1 MKNIVITGA
10 SSGIGYATAL
20 SLSKNPEHRVFAVAR
35 NSALLKSL
43 ASAAPA
49 GNVVPFVF
57 DILGGKTILETINGR
72 LKGEDIDVVINNAG
86 RLANKPFSETSA
98 EEWRAT
104 FDVNFFGT
112 VNVIRSLLP
121 LMGRSDRGHI
131 VNIGSMGG
139 VEGTIKFP
147 GLTAYSASKAALA
160 NLTETLA
167 QELIQKN
174 ISVNCLAFGAVQ
186 TEMLG
191 KAFPGYQAPVSAS
204 ETGVFVGNFA
214 LTGAAFFN
222 GKIIPVSS
230 STP

>member
-10 SSGIGYATAL
+10 SSGIGYATAH
-20 SLSKNPEHRVFAVAR
+20 SLSKNPEHRIFALAR

-43 ASAAPA
+43 AAAAPS
-49 GNVVPFVF
+49 GNITTFVF
-57 DILGGKTILETINGR
+57 DILAGKSILDTIDGT
-72 LKGEDIDVVINNAG
+72 LKGAEIDILINNAG
-86 RLANKPFSETSA
+86 HLVNKPFAETTA

-104 FDVNFFGT
+104 FDVNFFGA
-112 VNVIRSLLP
+112 VNVIRSVLP
-121 LMGRSDRGHI
+121 SMGLSNRGHI
-131 VNIGSMGG
+131 VNVGSMGG
-139 VEGTIKFP
+139 VQGSIKFP

-167 QELIQKN
+167 QELVQKN
-174 ISVNCLAFGAVQ
+174 IAVNCLAFGAVQ

-191 KAFPGYQAPVSAS
+191 RAFPDYKAPVSAT
-204 ETGVFVGNFA
+204 ETGEFVAHFA
-214 LTGAAFFN
+214 LTGATFFS

>member
-20 SLSKNPEHRVFAVAR
+20 SLSKNSEHRVFALAR

-43 ASAAPA
+43 AAKAPA

-57 DILGGKTILETINGR
+57 DILAGKTLLETIDGT
-72 LKGEDIDVVINNAG
+72 LKGADIDILINNAG
-86 RLANKPFSETSA
+86 HLVNKPFAETGA
-98 EEWRAT
+98 EEWKAT

-112 VNVIRSLLP
+112 VNVIRSVLP
-121 LMGRSDRGHI
+121 LMGRGDRGHI

-139 VEGTIKFP
+139 VEGSIKFP

-167 QELIQKN
+167 QELVQKN
-174 ISVNCLAFGAVQ
+174 IAINCLAFGAVQ

-191 KAFPGYQAPVSAS
+191 KAFPGYQAPVSAN
-204 ETGVFVGNFA
+204 ETGIFVGHFA
-214 LTGAAFFN
+214 LTGATFFN
-222 GKIIPVSS
+222 GKIIHVSS